1 MENES
6 LRSEHCKRF
15 EYQQTIE
22 KITHKN
28 VEKTRRTTKIN
39 SKLFPLLWKAQKNDV
54 NFVIRKTML
63 NSLDSK
69 SERDNVNKFNCD

>member
-1 MENES
+1 MENEA

-15 EYQQTIE
+15 EYQQMIE

-39 SKLFPLLWKAQKNDV
+39 SKLFPLLWKAQK
-54 NFVIRKTML
+54 TM
-63 NSLDSK
+63 
-69 SERDNVNKFNCD
+69 